1 MNATQFIENLKV
13 YITTQLDILSKNT
26 PIINITKP
34 IINRI
39 IDKNIN
45 KVTTILN
52 LVADE
57 SGNIDVENILNEI
70 FNNII
75 SSEQFTINIP
85 IIGNTEI
92 GGGFIKLNIPF
103 TDKQIVLNKTDFTT
117 FKDMITNK

>member
-1 MNATQFIENLKV
+1 MNAIQFIENLKV

-39 IDKNIN
+39 VDKNIN
-45 KVTTILN
+45 KVTTVLN

-85 IIGNTEI
+85 IIGNAEI
-92 GGGFIKLNIPF
+92 GGGFIKLNVPF
-103 TDKQIVLNKTDFTT
+103 TDKQIVLNKTDFIT
-117 FKDMITNK
+117 FKDMIITK